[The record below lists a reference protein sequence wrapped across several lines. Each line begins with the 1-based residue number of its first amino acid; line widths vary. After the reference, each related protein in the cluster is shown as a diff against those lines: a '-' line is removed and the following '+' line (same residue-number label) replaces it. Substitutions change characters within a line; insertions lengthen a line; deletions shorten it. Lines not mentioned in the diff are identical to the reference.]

1 MSLLSQ
7 LSKQLDDERENL
19 VEQLIYGAFKTLDD
33 VKVVQAKHATLSRVM
48 DEIKSLEKKHLEGD
62 E

>member
-7 LSKQLDDERENL
+7 LSKRLDEERASL
-19 VEQLIYGAFKTLDD
+19 AEQLIHAGFKTLDD
-33 VKVVQAKHATLSRVM
+33 VKVVQAKHATLSRVI

>member
-7 LSKQLDDERENL
+7 LSERLDKERAGLADQL
-19 VEQLIYGAFKTLDD
+19 VHAGFQTLDD
-33 VKVVQAKHATLSRVM
+33 VKVVQAKHATLSRII
-48 DEIKSLEKKHLEGD
+48 DEIKDLEKKHLEAD

>member
-7 LSKQLDDERENL
+7 LSERLDKERTGL
-19 VEQLIYGAFKTLDD
+19 ADQLIHAGFQTLDD
-33 VKVVQAKHATLSRVM
+33 VKVVQAKHATLSRII
-48 DEIKSLEKKHLEGD
+48 DEIKALEKKHLEGD